1 MITSEHRREQCRLA
15 TGRWRSRHPV
25 DVEFRRVQQNA
36 WLAKNPAKMLISAAR
51 RRAKCKSIPC
61 TITEADLSP
70 LPTHCPVLGV
80 RLAYGPGRGR
90 KLYENGAAASLDR
103 IHNHLGY
110 VRGNVIV
117 ICLRANLLKGQ
128 ATVEELRRIAD
139 FYGRLP

>member
-1 MITSEHRREQCRLA
+1 M
-15 TGRWRSRHPV
+15 
-25 DVEFRRVQQNA
+25 
-36 WLAKNPAKMLISAAR
+36 
-51 RRAKCKSIPC
+51 
-61 TITEADLSP
+61 
-70 LPTHCPVLGV
+70 PTHCPVLGV